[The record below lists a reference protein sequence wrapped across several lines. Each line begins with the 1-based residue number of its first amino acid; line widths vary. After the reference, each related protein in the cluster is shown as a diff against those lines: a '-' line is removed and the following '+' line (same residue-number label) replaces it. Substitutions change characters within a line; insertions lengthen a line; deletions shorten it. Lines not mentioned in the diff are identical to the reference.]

1 MLRLR
6 EIDNSLALMREDIC
20 LNLEEMKMGHE
31 RTLQEVIDDVEDD
44 FRGYLKVSGQNNPQV
59 NTVMTCGY
67 LWILKSAYE
76 KLEMERINE
85 RKKR

>member
-44 FRGYLKVSGQNNPQV
+44 FRGYLRVSGQNAPQV
-59 NTVMTCGY
+59 NTIMTVGY
-67 LWILKSAYE
+67 LEILKWSYE
-76 KLEMERINE
+76 KLEMEKFNE
-85 RKKR
+85 RKRR